1 MVPQGKPPTTLVCT
15 FQPQSQVGQPAGG
28 HPGDANI
35 SAMLLKLFRN
45 LAKHRISLCT
55 ACALVHSKALDYSLV
70 PSLTTIPCSVPCPK
84 KVITCGSEMD
94 ILVKPGIYSSSTTL
108 LCCTGSLSKVQT
120 FSLILK
126 STAKFLNFLN
136 PGSILPRAVH

>member
-35 SAMLLKLFRN
+35 SAMLLKFFRN

-55 ACALVHSKALDYSLV
+55 ACALVHSKALDFQV
-70 PSLTTIPCSVPCPK
+70 LTLNLNLCTVLLFLLSQPFLALFLAPKRSSHLAQKWIP
-84 KVITCGSEMD
+84 
-94 ILVKPGIYSSSTTL
+94 
-108 LCCTGSLSKVQT
+108 
-120 FSLILK
+120 
-126 STAKFLNFLN
+126 
-136 PGSILPRAVH
+136 